1 MPYAWGDDYEALLP
15 YIRNAFNRSI
25 ADFEDSLPDTLTG
38 PLGTMV
44 RRLGDP
50 DPALRG
56 HPRTQAMKHANPY
69 SLERFVS
76 ELNLLASRAE
86 SGYLEGR

>member
-1 MPYAWGDDYEALLP
+1 
-15 YIRNAFNRSI
+15 
-25 ADFEDSLPDTLTG
+25 
-38 PLGTMV
+38 
-44 RRLGDP
+44 
-50 DPALRG
+50 
-56 HPRTQAMKHANPY
+56 MKHANPY